1 MADKLISN
9 DSSRLVNTTAGGT
22 TTDVGVLV
30 NGLPRPA
37 AATVD
42 IAGVRTNFAL
52 PDVLSTGSPDHHDK
66 SVLSLPMKIST
77 AVQFRY
83 LHCRGLLD
91 GKQWLLL
98 ARQAVATYQENVMQH
113 GRK

>member
-1 MADKLISN
+1 MHRHYLSRGATLADKLISN

-52 PDVLSTGSPDHHDK
+52 PDVLSTGSPDH
-66 SVLSLPMKIST
+66 
-77 AVQFRY
+77 Y
-83 LHCRGLLD
+83 LHRRGPRWEAMAPSCTTGSSHLP
-91 GKQWLLL
+91 GECHAAWPK
-98 ARQAVATYQENVMQH
+98 V
-113 GRK
+113 K